1 MTRVFNARVIC
12 ESLDWQR
19 IFPVGSKIGNRESVS
34 AASRTDCIEIRGAR
48 QNNLKGIDIDLPLGK
63 LTVVTGPSGSGKSSL
78 AFETI
83 YAEGQRRYVETFSPY
98 MRQFLDR
105 MDKPRVDDIRGIPP
119 AIAVE
124 QSNPVKTSRSTL
136 GTMTEINDYL
146 KLLWPRITRAFCPNC
161 DREIRPE
168 TTQSIAEQIV
178 TQFTTCHSERS
189 EAKRNVVEES
199 LDISADKRISRDPST
214 ALRSA
219 QDDNNG
225 KPATILITFWV
236 AVPAKTEPR
245 RFFDFLQQQG
255 YLRVWVDNQ
264 VVRVDDEPKIKRLGA
279 RVQVIQDR
287 IAITDENRP
296 RLVEAIETALRFGK
310 GKINV
315 ITVEAGVWPAKSKN
329 AADTAATTAIPFST
343 GWHCAYCDLDI
354 RPPTP
359 GLFSFN
365 NPLGAC
371 PECRG
376 FGRTIAIDL
385 NKAIPNRSL
394 SIKQGVVRVFRGAE
408 FGESQKDLL
417 RACAREDI
425 DINVPFE
432 ELPKP
437 DQDFVIE
444 GEKRSGEYTEE
455 DYEYDRWYGVRGF
468 FRWLES
474 KTYKMHVRV
483 LLSRYRAYITCPK
496 CKSGRYQPEALN
508 YKIQGAAVSS
518 PPSQKGG
525 LETAPPCLTLPEFQ
539 ALSISSAH
547 DFLRNLKIASG
558 DKTAGMLRDEIC
570 ARLNY
575 LCEVGVG
582 YLTLD
587 RSTRTL
593 SGGEVQRVNLTTCL
607 GASLVNTLF
616 VMDEPSIGLHPR
628 DVGQLVRVMHNLRD
642 KGNTLLVVEHEEQ
655 IIRAADN
662 LIDLG
667 PSRGEH
673 GGELVW
679 NGKLEEFLC
688 SRFPVGSATEDVVTH
703 KPRRPQGDGYN
714 SLTRDYLTGRK
725 SIPVP
730 KSRRKSTS
738 SIKIIGARQHNLKH
752 IDVDI
757 PLGIFTCVTGVSGS
771 GKSTLI
777 HDVLYRNLLVAK
789 GQSSDAGECKS
800 VIGAHRVGDLVMVD
814 QSPLARTPRSTPI
827 VYLGLFDR
835 VRELF
840 AAQPEAMAQGLTA
853 SAFSFN
859 SGSGRCE
866 RCSGTGYEKIEMQ
879 FLSDLFV
886 RCAECEGKRFQS
898 HVLKVRLHNRSIDDV
913 LKLTVSEAIQFFA
926 QISDQTLKLERAT
939 EISDGLKVLEE
950 VGLGYLRLGQPLS
963 TLSGG
968 ESQRLKLV
976 GHLAEAENI
985 QRPNGDAV
993 GNLFIF
999 DEPTTGLHFDDVA
1012 RLLEVFQRLVD
1023 AGHSLIVIEHNL
1035 EVIKCT
1041 DWIVDLGPEAGD
1053 EGGEV
1058 VAVGTPEQIAKVE
1071 NSHTG
1076 QFLRRILSKSL
1087 KPLHVIPSREDGEG
1101 PRKTSRELE
1110 RSFAYAQD
1118 DSVELARAAE
1128 ETPRFRV
1135 NGAGSIHVHGAREH
1149 NLKNIDVKIP
1159 REQLVVI
1166 TGLSGS
1172 GKSTLAF
1179 DILFAEG
1186 QRRFLDSMSPYA
1198 RQFVEQLEK
1207 PDVDLVSGLPPSV
1220 AIEQRVTRG
1229 GGKSTVATV
1238 TEVYHF
1244 LRLLFAKT
1252 GTQFCP
1258 DCDLPVTN
1266 QSVVSIVKQIQA
1278 AAKTG
1283 PLKVLAPLVKAR
1295 KGFHTDVARWAERQ
1309 RLDTLC
1315 IDGRLVPLSKFR
1327 KLERFKE
1334 HTIDVVV
1341 GVIDRKRIADARDIV
1356 RRALEIGRGTARLL
1370 DSRKRLTVASTE
1382 MSCPGCGR
1390 AFEEL
1395 DPRLF
1400 SFNSPHGACEECGG
1414 FGEIWDQDFQT
1425 AGGHDGESVLEN
1437 ELAAERESQWIEEG
1451 EARECPSCHGSRLNA
1466 VARHVRVQGYTIDQ
1480 FTKLSASEAA
1490 RTMDRLKF
1498 KDTHQTIAAGLLPE
1512 IQQRLRFMEK
1522 VGLGYLALGRSA
1534 KTLSGGESQRIRLAA
1549 QLGSNLRGVLYVLD
1563 EPTIGLHPRDNLQ
1576 LLETLAALRNKGN
1589 SLIVVEHDEETMRRA
1604 DHIIDLGPRAGLHG
1618 GQVVASGTL
1627 RTIEINPNSET
1638 ARCLKSP
1645 LCHPI
1650 RGSRRGL
1657 RDVENW
1663 IEIKSARANNLKKI
1677 DVRFPVGRFSV
1688 ITGISG
1694 SGKSTLMH
1702 DVILPTVRE
1711 SLGSA
1716 RVPRAGEGILPS
1728 RTSQLRLWPDKSRK
1742 EKSSL
1747 SQNAATSTPEAR
1759 SSQIAAIYEVDQSP
1773 IGKTSRSTPGT
1784 YVKVFDEIRN
1794 LYAQLPVSRVRG
1806 YSASRFSFNA
1816 EGGRC
1821 ETCKGQGVI
1830 KLEMNFLPSSYV
1842 PCEDCRGRRYN
1853 PQTLEVL
1860 YNEKSIGDV
1869 MEMTIEE
1876 GAQFFSAHPKI
1887 ARTLSL
1893 LVDTGLGYLKLGQP
1907 SPTLSGGEA
1916 QRLKLVT
1923 QLKRGVSRAADERI
1937 RKMRKPGSTLYLL
1950 EEPTIGLHMADIE
1963 LLLNV
1968 LHRLVDE
1975 GNTVIVI
1982 EHNLSVIAE
1991 ADYIVDLGPEAGDA
2005 GGEVVACGTPEQVAK
2020 NRVSRTAPF
2029 LRRVLKAPRQQT
2041 ARSS

>member
-1 MTRVFNARVIC
+1 
-12 ESLDWQR
+12 
-19 IFPVGSKIGNRESVS
+19 VGSKIAKNKRVTTPS
-34 AASRTDCIEIRGAR
+34 ANDHIEIRGAR
-48 QNNLKGIDIDLPLGK
+48 QNNLKGIDVDLPLGK

-119 AIAVE
+119 AIAIE
-124 QSNPVKTSRSTL
+124 QTNPVKSSRSTV
-136 GTMTEINDYL
+136 GTMTETNDYL
-146 KLLWPRITRAFCPNC
+146 KLLWPRVARAFCPSCN
-161 DREIRPE
+161 REIRPE
-168 TTQSIAEQIV
+168 TAQSIGHQV
-178 TQFTTCHSERS
+178 
-189 EAKRNVVEES
+189 
-199 LDISADKRISRDPST
+199 LRDCT
-214 ALRSA
+214 
-219 QDDNNG
+219 G
-225 KPATILITFWV
+225 KTILVTFWV
-236 AVPAKTEPR
+236 AVPPKTEPR
-245 RFFDFLQQQG
+245 KFFEFLQQQG
-255 YLRVWVDNQ
+255 YLRVWIDNQ
-264 VVRVDDEPKIKRLGA
+264 IVRVDVDPKLKRLGA

-287 IAITDENRP
+287 LTISEGNRS
-296 RLVEAIETALRFGK
+296 RFIEAIETALRFGK
-310 GKINV
+310 GKVNIISLSENAQRPTPNV
-315 ITVEAGVWPAKSKN
+315 QRPTDHEL
-329 AADTAATTAIPFST
+329 PFST
-343 GWHCAYCDLDI
+343 GWHCAHCDLDI

-371 PECRG
+371 PQCRG

-385 NKAIPNRSL
+385 NKAIPDRGL

-417 RACAREDI
+417 RACARQEIDI
-425 DINVPFE
+425 DVPFE
-432 ELPKP
+432 ELPKA

-444 GEKRSGEYTEE
+444 GEKRAGDYTEE
-455 DYEYDRWYGVRGF
+455 DYENDRWYGVRGF

-483 LLSRYRAYITCPK
+483 LLSRYRAYVTCPS
-496 CKSGRYQPEALN
+496 CDGGRYQSEALN
-508 YKIQGAAVSS
+508 YKIAAAVRNRRD
-518 PPSQKGG
+518 GAR
-525 LETAPPCLTLPEFQ
+525 TAPARLTLPEFQ
-539 ALSISSAH
+539 ALSILDARN
-547 DFLRNLKIASG
+547 FL
-558 DKTAGMLRDEIC
+558 TAIEIPSNDSTARMLRDEIC

-616 VMDEPSIGLHPR
+616 VMDEPSVGLHPR
-628 DVGQLVRVMHNLRD
+628 DVGRLVRVMHNLRD

-662 LIDLG
+662 LIDIG
-667 PSRGEH
+667 PGRGEH

-679 NGKLEEFLC
+679 NGSLEKFLAHDSANPGTAPV
-688 SRFPVGSATEDVVTH
+688 SRAGDSVPPSRTFGSTS
-703 KPRRPQGDGYN
+703 PRGGGKRRESLFRRDAETNTRDACAPQ
-714 SLTRDYLTGRK
+714 SLTRDYLTNRK

-730 KSRRKSTS
+730 RSRRRWSS
-738 SIKIIGARQHNLKH
+738 SIKIIRARQHNLKD
-752 IDVDI
+752 IDVEL
-757 PLGIFTCVTGVSGS
+757 PLGVFTCVTGVSGS

-789 GQSSDAGECKS
+789 GQSSDQEVGACKS
-800 VIGAHRVGDLVMVD
+800 VTGAHRIREVIMVD
-814 QSPLARTPRSTPI
+814 QAPLARTPRSTPLL
-827 VYLGLFDR
+827 YLGLYDR

-840 AAQPEAMAQGLTA
+840 AAQPAAMSQGLTA
-853 SAFSFN
+853 GTFSFN

-886 RCAECEGKRFQS
+886 RCAECEGKRFQP
-898 HVLKVRLHNRSIDDV
+898 HVLKVRLHGKSIHDL
-913 LKLTVSEAIQFFA
+913 LKLTVSEAIEFFA
-926 QISDQTLKLERAT
+926 QTGEEKTLSKPL
-939 EISDGLKVLEE
+939 SVLEE
-950 VGLGYLRLGQPLS
+950 VGLGYLRLGQPLN

-976 GHLAEAENI
+976 GHLRETENVVALASGQFPI
-985 QRPNGDAV
+985 GKMPMPR

-1012 RLLEVFQRLVD
+1012 MLLRLFQRLVD
-1023 AGHSLIVIEHNL
+1023 GGHSIVVIEHNL
-1035 EVIKCT
+1035 EVIKCA

-1053 EGGEV
+1053 AGGDV
-1058 VAVGTPEQIAKVE
+1058 IAVGTPEQIATKE

-1076 QFLRRILSKSL
+1076 KFLC
-1087 KPLHVIPSREDGEG
+1087 HVISSGAKRNREILWRSREPGSAGSLDAA
-1101 PRKTSRELE
+1101 P
-1110 RSFAYAQD
+1110 D
-1118 DSVELARAAE
+1118 DDMQLARAAE
-1128 ETPRFRV
+1128 EAPRFRV
-1135 NGAGSIHVHGAREH
+1135 NAANGAIQVHGAREH

-1159 REQLVVI
+1159 REQMVVV

-1207 PDVDLVSGLPPSV
+1207 PDVDLVSGLPPSI

-1258 DCDLPVTN
+1258 DCDLPVEK
-1266 QSVVSIVKQIQA
+1266 QSLAAITKQIEST
-1278 AAKTG
+1278 AKRG
-1283 PLKVLAPLVKAR
+1283 PVRVLAPLVKAR
-1295 KGFHTDVARWAERQ
+1295 KGFHTEVARWAERQ
-1309 RLDTLC
+1309 GFDTLYV
-1315 IDGRLVPLSKFR
+1315 DGKLVPIPHFR

-1341 GVIDRKRIADARDIV
+1341 GLIDRKRIAETRDVV
-1356 RRALEIGRGTARLL
+1356 RRALEIGRGTGRLL
-1370 DSRKRLTVASTE
+1370 DSKNRLTVMSTE
-1382 MSCPGCGR
+1382 MSCPNCGR

-1414 FGEIWDQDFQT
+1414 FGEIWDQDLQT
-1425 AGGHDGESVLEN
+1425 AASPDGESVLET
-1437 ELAAERESQWIEEG
+1437 ELAAERESEWIEEG

-1466 VARHVRVQGYTIDQ
+1466 VARHVRVHGYTIDQ
-1480 FTKLSASEAA
+1480 FTNLSASEAA
-1490 RTMDRLKF
+1490 RKADRLKF
-1498 KDTHQTIAAGLLPE
+1498 RGTHQTIAAGLVPE
-1512 IQQRLRFMEK
+1512 IQQRLHFMEK

-1563 EPTIGLHPRDNLQ
+1563 EPTIGLHPRDNVR
-1576 LLETLAALRNKGN
+1576 LLDTLTALRNKGN
-1589 SLIVVEHDEETMRRA
+1589 SLIIVEHDEETMRRA
-1604 DHIIDLGPRAGLHG
+1604 DHIVDLGPRAGIHG
-1618 GQVVASGTL
+1618 GEVVASGTL
-1627 RTIEINPNSET
+1627 RDVERNPDSET

-1645 LCHPI
+1645 LQHPT
-1650 RGSRRGL
+1650 RGSRRSL
-1657 RDVENW
+1657 RDVEDW
-1663 IEIKSARANNLKKI
+1663 IEVRGARANNLKDL
-1677 DVRFPVGRFSV
+1677 DVRFPVGRLSV

-1702 DVILPTVRE
+1702 AVIWPAVCEQLKERK
-1711 SLGSA
+1711 
-1716 RVPRAGEGILPS
+1716 RAGNGDLFKLVSGVQEI
-1728 RTSQLRLWPDKSRK
+1728 
-1742 EKSSL
+1742 
-1747 SQNAATSTPEAR
+1747 EAV
-1759 SSQIAAIYEVDQSP
+1759 YEVDQSP

-1784 YVKVFDEIRN
+1784 YVKVLDEIRN

-1830 KLEMNFLPSSYV
+1830 KLEMNFLPRSYV
-1842 PCEDCRGRRYN
+1842 PCEDCGGKRYN

-1860 YNEKSIGDV
+1860 YTDKSIGDV

-1876 GAQFFSAHPKI
+1876 AAEFFSAHPKI
-1887 ARTLSL
+1887 ARPLSL

-1937 RKMRKPGSTLYLL
+1937 RKMRKPGSILYLL

-1963 LLLNV
+1963 LLLSV

-1991 ADYIVDLGPEAGDA
+1991 ADYIVDLGPEAGAD

-2029 LRRVLKAPRQQT
+2029 LRKVLSSPRVST
-2041 ARSS
+2041 VRSS